1 MGINSRIGL
10 FIPFTCLLLPSCS
23 PSISKDDCVSEYAQ
37 KGGTEQIV
45 RWGYQL
51 CNIATDPSKSGED
64 RSNALCAVKNIPST
78 PTELAF
84 RQVLAECR
92 KR

>member
-1 MGINSRIGL
+1 MVRL
-10 FIPFTCLLLPSCS
+10 AQTALLLSCAS
-23 PSISKDDCVSEYAQ
+23 MLLTSCNSNISRESCVSDYAQ

-51 CNIATDPSKSGED
+51 CTIATDAKESSTD
-64 RSNALCAVKNIPST
+64 RSNALCAVKKIPST

-84 RQVLAECR
+84 RQVIAECR
-92 KR
+92 K